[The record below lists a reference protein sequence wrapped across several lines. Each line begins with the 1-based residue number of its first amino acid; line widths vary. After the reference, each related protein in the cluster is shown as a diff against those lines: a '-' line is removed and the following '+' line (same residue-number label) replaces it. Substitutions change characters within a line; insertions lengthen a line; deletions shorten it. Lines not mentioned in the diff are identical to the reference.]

1 MPSLSVAAPVVDVDF
16 SRETPMM
23 RKTSTILPE
32 GSDSVKDPR
41 KIVREHNAI
50 QDRRSF
56 LPPLAM
62 VVVCGVFIGL
72 ILVMGLFTRQSIDRT
87 LTRFMEERAQGFV
100 GVVERLAQENI
111 DNLNRLVQEQR
122 RQGGRF
128 TPLSESMLATQRSF
142 MASLVEIARD
152 VDREWKEGRLSDNSL
167 KKLAAERGVWLIAA
181 LNREGVS
188 VHSSRLLP
196 DDDERNDTAGS
207 RPVTLSGLNRLSE
220 KKRISFIALRR
231 PDGSGTTVIALD
243 AETNRS
249 FGIRISVE
257 RALRELGKGQ
267 GLVYLEA
274 KEPQGRLLGRL
285 GKEPEVWAE
294 GEVPLSKILSGSQAI
309 SSRKVS
315 FEGMRLFDFAT
326 PLKLNGQVAGYV
338 RIGLDRGATDQILS
352 ENERQIFIFAALVM
366 GIMLLSMWFLY
377 QSQNRHISRIVEM
390 ERRLEKA
397 ERLSALGKLAAGV
410 AHEIRNPLN
419 AISMASQRLKRDYVP
434 DVDGKKEE
442 FQVLTGVIRDEI
454 RRLNGIIEEFLTFSR
469 SRRLELH
476 DYPVSEV
483 LQKIVNL
490 IRAEADEKGI
500 AIETRWG
507 DPPVVIPMD
516 VDKLQQALLNFVK
529 NAMESMENTGTLTL
543 AAGRSSRGRVN
554 IRVADTGCG
563 MTDEQIEQIF
573 NPEYTTKEKG
583 LGLGLPLAHEII
595 RGHGGE
601 IRVTSRQGEGT
612 TFEIYLPAERAGS
625 KA

>member
-1 MPSLSVAAPVVDVDF
+1 
-16 SRETPMM
+16 
-23 RKTSTILPE
+23 
-32 GSDSVKDPR
+32 VKDPLQ
-41 KIVREHNAI
+41 IVRRHSTH

-56 LPPLAM
+56 LPPVAVL
-62 VVVCGVFIGL
+62 VVCGVFIALILTMGL
-72 ILVMGLFTRQSIDRT
+72 ITRQSIDRT

-111 DNLNRLVQEQR
+111 DNLNRLVQEQS

-142 MASLVEIARD
+142 MASLVEIAKE
-152 VDREWKEGRLSDNSL
+152 VDREWKEGRLSDASL
-167 KKLAAERGVWLIAA
+167 KQLAQERGIWLVAA
-181 LNREGVS
+181 LNRSGVS

-196 DDDERNDTAGS
+196 GDAGGGAGESES
-207 RPVTLSGLNRLSE
+207 RPVTLEALNRLSE

-231 PDGSGTTVIALD
+231 PDGSGTTVVALD
-243 AETNRS
+243 SDTNRS
-249 FGIRISVE
+249 FGTKISVE

-267 GLVYLEA
+267 GLVYLEVMD
-274 KEPQGRLLGRL
+274 PRGRLLGSL
-285 GKEPEVWAE
+285 GKQPKAWAE
-294 GEVPLSKILSGSQAI
+294 GDVPLAQVLSGSQAVY
-309 SSRKVS
+309 SRKVT
-315 FEGMRLFDFAT
+315 FDGHALFDFAT
-326 PLKLNGQVAGYV
+326 PLKLNDQVAGYARV
-338 RIGLDRGATDQILS
+338 GLDRDAVDQILT

-366 GIMLLSMWFLY
+366 AIMLLSMWFLY
-377 QSQNRHISRIVEM
+377 QSQNRHIARIVEM

-419 AISMASQRLKRDYVP
+419 AISMASQRLKREHMP
-434 DVDGKKEE
+434 AEE
-442 FQVLTGVIRDEI
+442 AKSGEFEVLTGVIRDEI

-476 DYPVSEV
+476 EYPVSEV

-507 DPPVVIPMD
+507 EPPVVIPMD
-516 VDKLQQALLNFVK
+516 VDKLQQALLNFIK
-529 NAMESMENTGTLTL
+529 NAMESMENSGTLTL
-543 AAGRSSRGRVN
+543 ATGRSARGRVS

-563 MTDEQIEQIF
+563 MTAEQVEQIF

-601 IRVTSRQGEGT
+601 IRVTSRQGGGT
-612 TFEIYLPAERAGS
+612 TFEIFLPAERVGS